1 MNKKLKAYGIFQYFK
16 NGKIQKS
23 LPVGPHYNYELAFP
37 DKDKGEYD
45 IVGIGGSEIYYYPT
59 KAKKDCKELNKL
71 WGEEVFKVHEIEM
84 IIKI

>member
-1 MNKKLKAYGIFQYFK
+1 MNKKLKAYGIFKYFK

-23 LPVGPHYNYELAFP
+23 LPVGPHYNYELVIP
-37 DKDKGEYD
+37 EKDKEEYA
-45 IVGIGGSEIYYYPT
+45 IIGIGGSELYYYKSGAT
-59 KAKKDCKELNKL
+59 RVCEELNKL